1 MVETPTPV
9 PTKSYGPV
17 PPPRDLVAWELG
29 LATDLHRAV
38 LDGNLEA
45 IKDLIDEGLDLE
57 AEAQITFPE
66 GNPPPNSPLLQWFE
80 LTYALRPLHLAAWVE
95 GPEVVALLLDA
106 GADID
111 ARGGEWNAL
120 YFALAHNPNPAT
132 VALLLDRDS
141 NLNPTSSAT
150 ETPLHQAARFNTNP
164 AIVEL
169 LLDRDVTPVNAH
181 SNYGGTP
188 LHQAAWHNPNHEVVE
203 LLLSRG
209 ADANSPRNG
218 GYTPLHMAAYNPN
231 PLVAQ
236 ACSWMPVQRLMDW
249 TMECPKLPCRWR
261 PTTFEPG
268 VTQVL
273 LDAGA
278 DTEFNYGLP
287 LRNAVLNRNLAV
299 ATALL
304 DGGADIDARRD
315 EYMRTPLHISLLN
328 ILTTGQEVEDEL
340 ERELAVLE
348 LLLDRGADMTTE
360 FSGAIPLE
368 SIFVPPDR
376 SHYSEA
382 IPIAIKM
389 MLDRGADPNGNPD
402 ARYASIHQAAAGQS
416 VEIMQLLFDAGADV
430 HVRTN
435 QGETALHFAVR
446 HLNPDYVNGVITWLL
461 DAGLDIETETE
472 EGETACDIVLARGI
486 YRPNRSSGP

>member
-1 MVETPTPV
+1 M
-9 PTKSYGPV
+9 
-17 PPPRDLVAWELG
+17 
-29 LATDLHRAV
+29 
-38 LDGNLEA
+38 EA
-45 IKDLIDEGLDLE
+45 IQDLINEGLDLE

-66 GNPPPNSPLLQWFE
+66 ENPPPNSPLLQWFE
-80 LTYALRPLHLAAWVE
+80 LTYSLRPLHLAAWVG

-132 VALLLDRDS
+132 VALLLDRGS
-141 NLNPTSSAT
+141 NLNPTSAAT

-169 LLDRDVTPVNAH
+169 LLDRDVTPINAH

-209 ADANSPRNG
+209 ADANSPHHG

-231 PLVAQ
+231 PLVAK
-236 ACSWMPVQRLMDW
+236 A
-249 TMECPKLPCRWR
+249 
-261 PTTFEPG
+261 
-268 VTQVL
+268 L

-278 DTEFNYGLP
+278 EVDGLDNGAPQTPLSLASYNFEPEVAQLLLDAGANTEFNYGLP
-287 LRNAVLNRNLAV
+287 LRNAVLNRNLAA

-304 DGGADIDARRD
+304 DGGADINARRD
-315 EYMRTPLHISLLN
+315 EYSRAALHVALLN

-348 LLLDRGADMTTE
+348 LLLDRGADMTAN

-389 MLDRGADPNGNPD
+389 MLDKGANPNGDPESY
-402 ARYASIHQAAAGQS
+402 YASIHQAAAGQS

-430 HVRTN
+430 HITT
-435 QGETALHFAVR
+435 GEGESALHFAVR
-446 HLNPDYVNGVITWLL
+446 RLNPDYINGVITWLL
-461 DAGLDIETETE
+461 DAGLDIDAETED
-472 EGETACDIVLARGI
+472 GETACDYVVEREYSAVFDPSVLDRLCASHPTPWRE
-486 YRPNRSSGP
+486 YSNE

>member
-1 MVETPTPV
+1 M
-9 PTKSYGPV
+9 
-17 PPPRDLVAWELG
+17 
-29 LATDLHRAV
+29 
-38 LDGNLEA
+38 
-45 IKDLIDEGLDLE
+45 E
-57 AEAQITFPE
+57 AEAHITFPE
-66 GNPPPNSPLLQWFE
+66 GNPPPSSPLLQWFE
-80 LTYALRPLHLAAWVE
+80 LTYALRPLHLAAWVG
-95 GPEVVALLLDA
+95 GPEVVALLLDS
-106 GADID
+106 GADIY
-111 ARGGEWNAL
+111 AKGGEWNAL

-169 LLDRDVTPVNAH
+169 LLDRHVTPVNAH

-188 LHQAAWHNPNHEVVE
+188 LHQAAWHNPNEAVVE
-203 LLLSRG
+203 LLLSRR

-231 PLVAQ
+231 PLVAKALLDAGAEVDGLDNGVPQ
-236 ACSWMPVQRLMDW
+236 TPLSLASYN
-249 TMECPKLPCRWR
+249 
-261 PTTFEPG
+261 FEPG
-268 VTQVL
+268 VAQVL

-315 EYMRTPLHISLLN
+315 EYMRNPLHVSLLN
-328 ILTTGQEVEDEL
+328 ILTTGQEIEDEL
-340 ERELAVLE
+340 GRELAVLE
-348 LLLDRGADMTTE
+348 LLLDRGADMTAE

-389 MLDRGADPNGNPD
+389 MLDRGADPNGDPESY
-402 ARYASIHQAAAGQS
+402 YASIHQASAGQS

-461 DAGLDIETETE
+461 DAGLDIEAETE
-472 EGETACDIVLARGI
+472 DGETACDVVLEREYTALIDPPILDRLCASHPTPW
-486 YRPNRSSGP
+486 REQ